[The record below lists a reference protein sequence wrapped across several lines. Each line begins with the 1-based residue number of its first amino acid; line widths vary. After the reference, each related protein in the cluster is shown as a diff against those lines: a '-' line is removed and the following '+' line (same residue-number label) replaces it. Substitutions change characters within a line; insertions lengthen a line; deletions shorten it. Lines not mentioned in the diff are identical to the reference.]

1 MGLMTISPRKYGL
14 LLADSL
20 PKVIETA
27 AELERFSE
35 KLESLDRLKRD
46 LTPEERVLES
56 LLARLI
62 EDYEDRIEL
71 PPLPPH
77 KLVAFLM
84 ERRGLKQ
91 VELLPVFGSRSI
103 ASDVLAG
110 KRDLSKTHIRKLA
123 TFFRLSPAPFF

>member
-1 MGLMTISPRKYGL
+1 
-14 LLADSL
+14 
-20 PKVIETA
+20 VIETD